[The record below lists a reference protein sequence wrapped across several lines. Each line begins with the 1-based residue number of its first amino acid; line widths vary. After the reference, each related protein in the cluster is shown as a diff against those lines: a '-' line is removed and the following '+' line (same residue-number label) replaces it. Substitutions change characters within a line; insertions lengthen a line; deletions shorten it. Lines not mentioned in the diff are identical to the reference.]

1 MWISLS
7 TMIPVSK
14 LVPPMSPSRTRFLPI
29 RLASSLAPIAPPAGP
44 EPSRPSGYCA
54 RLVEAD
60 AAAEALEEGQAAGQA
75 RRRAASSF
83 SEVR

>member
-7 TMIPVSK
+7 EMIPVSK
-14 LVPPMSPSRTRFLPI
+14 LVPPMSPSRTRLEPM

-44 EPSRPSGYCA
+44 EPSRPSGYWRA
-54 RLVEAD
+54 FSRLMPPP
-60 AAAEALEEGQAAGQA
+60 
-75 RRRAASSF
+75 RPWKKASPPPRPASRSFAF